1 MFFILFV
8 SFLFCKIG
16 EQDSGREEMMGK
28 EVRGECGTKKCIH
41 MYVNIKIIL
50 LKMKKK
56 DYEVIK
62 SRLCQQ
68 NYSLAPCH

>member
-28 EVRGECGTKKCIH
+28 EVRGDCGTKNVYTC
-41 MYVNIKIIL
+41 M
-50 LKMKKK
+50 
-56 DYEVIK
+56 
-62 SRLCQQ
+62 
-68 NYSLAPCH
+68 